1 MSEVWPFY
9 TALKAVP
16 SMQKDAMDCYLLQWI
31 ATILTSWGLTP
42 VNLASILHNS
52 LENQSP
58 QARRTH
64 ASKSHVSVNFEARKV
79 QLALPNCRGGR
90 EYHSQEDA
98 GHPDILRGASHTEV
112 IARNEACEGRRR

>member
-1 MSEVWPFY
+1 MSEVWSFY

-16 SMQKDAMDCYLLQWI
+16 SMQKDAMDYYLLQWI

-64 ASKSHVSVNFEARKV
+64 ASKLHVSVK
-79 QLALPNCRGGR
+79 R
-90 EYHSQEDA
+90 EKSNLHCQIAAPAEDT
-98 GHPDILRGASHTEV
+98 ILKKMLV
-112 IARNEACEGRRR
+112 IRIF